1 MFIENK
7 LKNEFVDTKSTH
19 SYYGTTINT
28 DDDVMAV
35 LRCEDVMAVTMLQ
48 LHWGIRLICS
58 NLLQSLSLYIASEE
72 NLSQNFIWNTNKT
85 SPFHEVFWKGNELF
99 FLFLSLQFY
108 REIVLVNMTLSLP
121 K

>member
-7 LKNEFVDTKSTH
+7 LKNEFVDTKTNIIL
-19 SYYGTTINT
+19 SYYGTINT

-85 SPFHEVFWKGNELF
+85 SPFH
-99 FLFLSLQFY
+99 
-108 REIVLVNMTLSLP
+108 
-121 K
+121 

>member
-7 LKNEFVDTKSTH
+7 LKNEFVDTKSNIIL
-19 SYYGTTINT
+19 SYYGTINT

-85 SPFHEVFWKGNELF
+85 SPFH
-99 FLFLSLQFY
+99 
-108 REIVLVNMTLSLP
+108 
-121 K
+121 